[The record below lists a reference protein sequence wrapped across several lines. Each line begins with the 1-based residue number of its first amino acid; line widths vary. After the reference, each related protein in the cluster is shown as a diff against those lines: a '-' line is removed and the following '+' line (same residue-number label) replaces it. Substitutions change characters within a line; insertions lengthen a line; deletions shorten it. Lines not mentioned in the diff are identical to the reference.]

1 MAGEA
6 LIDMLNDYFGAM
18 CQGIEQHQGEVL
30 KFIGD
35 ALLAIFPI
43 SGKEAAPA
51 CHQALAAARAA
62 TAAIAELNTE
72 RIARNEPA
80 IEYGIALHVGDVIYG
95 NIGGENRLDFTVI
108 GPAVNLAVRIER
120 LCRELG
126 RKLLLS
132 EAFVS
137 AAGVAVETM
146 GGYALKG
153 IAAPQIVSAPLE

>member
-1 MAGEA
+1 LPREA
-6 LIDMLNDYFGAM
+6 LIDMLNGYFGAM
-18 CQGIEQHQGEVL
+18 CLGIEQHEGEVL

-43 SGKEAAPA
+43 SGEDPAPA

-62 TAAIAELNTE
+62 AAAIAELNTE

-80 IEYGIALHVGDVIYG
+80 IMYGLALHVGDVMYG

-120 LCRELG
+120 LCREVG
-126 RKLLLS
+126 RNLLLS
-132 EAFVS
+132 DAFVS
-137 AAGVAVETM
+137 AAGVAVEPM
-146 GGYALKG
+146 GSFALKG
-153 IAAPQIVSAPLE
+153 LAAPQTVSAPLE